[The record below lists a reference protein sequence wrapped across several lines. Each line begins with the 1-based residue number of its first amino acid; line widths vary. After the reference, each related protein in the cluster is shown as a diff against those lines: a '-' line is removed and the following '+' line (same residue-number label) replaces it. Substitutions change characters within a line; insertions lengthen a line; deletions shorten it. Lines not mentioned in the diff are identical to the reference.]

1 MEARCP
7 NCGFEAV
14 TDEPIRFT
22 GTFRYGLK
30 SKPGSPREAV
40 KDYEEIATIDTIKQ
54 RWKEGDSLR
63 AIARWLNGIGIP
75 SKKGSVWHHHMVKRI
90 LHREGL
96 L

>member
-1 MEARCP
+1 MQSRCP
-7 NCGFEAV
+7 NCGFEAA
-14 TDEPIRFT
+14 TEKPIRFT

-30 SKPGSPREAV
+30 PKLGSPREAV